1 MSSSKLSD
9 AEKQEIVKL
18 YQQMPEETTI
28 TLADRYGVSS
38 STVRR
43 VLQSAIPKDTY
54 ETLTQQKQRLHRT
67 GKRSTRNAE
76 ELEESIFTPML
87 ELEYPEPEYSE
98 PEYSEPEYSEPEY
111 SEPEYSEPEYSE
123 PEYSEPEYSES
134 EYSES
139 EYSESE
145 YSEPEYREV
154 SSLLDSFP
162 VTKRRRKR
170 SSASENVELSESSEV
185 DLEVDTVT
193 TPKPILKSG
202 DEQSNYSSD
211 STSANIKLIAEDFLR
226 EEYSEFDPDED
237 EDEDDL
243 EDYSDDEEREK
254 FFTSPLSMAGLVK
267 ILPLAEAELPK
278 ICYLVI
284 DRAAELVAKPLKAFS
299 ELGQIPADEIHEKTL
314 PVFDNHRVAS
324 RFSARNQRVFKVP
337 DSRLLQK
344 AAPCLQAKGITRL
357 LIDGQVYRF

>member
-76 ELEESIFTPML
+76 ELEESPLTSTI
-87 ELEYPEPEYSE
+87 EQ
-98 PEYSEPEYSEPEY
+98 
-111 SEPEYSEPEYSE
+111 
-123 PEYSEPEYSES
+123 ES
-134 EYSES
+134 QEQFE
-139 EYSESE
+139 EQFE
-145 YSEPEYREV
+145 EV
-154 SSLLDSFP
+154 SPGSDSSP
-162 VTKRRRKR
+162 TIKRRRKR
-170 SSASENVELSESSEV
+170 SSALENEVQSLDSEASSPPI
-185 DLEVDTVT
+185 
-193 TPKPILKSG
+193 PKPIIKSG
-202 DEQSNYSSD
+202 DEQSNSSPKPN
-211 STSANIKLIAEDFLR
+211 TATNIDLIAEDFLR
-226 EEYSEFDPDED
+226 EEFSEFEQ
-237 EDEDDL
+237 EDDDDNDDDDYIE
-243 EDYSDDEEREK
+243 EDSDDEEEREK
-254 FFTSPLSMAGLVK
+254 FFTSSFSMGGSSQVK
-267 ILPLAEAELPK
+267 ILPFTEAELPK
-278 ICYLVI
+278 TCYLVI

-299 ELGQIPADEIHEKTL
+299 ELGQIPADEVHQKTL

-337 DSRLLQK
+337 DTRLLQK

>member
-98 PEYSEPEYSEPEY
+98 PEYSEPEYSE
-111 SEPEYSEPEYSE
+111 S
-123 PEYSEPEYSES
+123 EYSEPEYSES
-134 EYSES
+134 EYSEP
-139 EYSESE
+139 EYSEPEYAESE

-170 SSASENVELSESSEV
+170 SSASENVELSESSEA

-211 STSANIKLIAEDFLR
+211 SASANIKLIAEEFLR

-254 FFTSPLSMAGLVK
+254 FFTSPLSMAGIVK

>member
-98 PEYSEPEYSEPEY
+98 SEYSEPEYSEPEY
-111 SEPEYSEPEYSE
+111 A
-123 PEYSEPEYSES
+123 
-134 EYSES
+134 
-139 EYSESE
+139 ESE

-170 SSASENVELSESSEV
+170 SSASENVELSESSEA

-211 STSANIKLIAEDFLR
+211 SASANIKLIAEEFLR

-254 FFTSPLSMAGLVK
+254 FFTSPLSMAGIVK

>member
-67 GKRSTRNAE
+67 GKRSTRYAE
-76 ELEESIFTPML
+76 EPEESPLTSTI
-87 ELEYPEPEYSE
+87 EQ
-98 PEYSEPEYSEPEY
+98 
-111 SEPEYSEPEYSE
+111 
-123 PEYSEPEYSES
+123 ES
-134 EYSES
+134 QEQFE
-139 EYSESE
+139 EQFE
-145 YSEPEYREV
+145 EV
-154 SSLLDSFP
+154 SPGSDSSP
-162 VTKRRRKR
+162 TIKRRRKR
-170 SSASENVELSESSEV
+170 SSAIENEIQSLDSEASSPSI
-185 DLEVDTVT
+185 
-193 TPKPILKSG
+193 PKPIIKSG
-202 DEQSNYSSD
+202 NEQSNSSPKPN
-211 STSANIKLIAEDFLR
+211 TATNIELIAEDFLQ
-226 EEYSEFDPDED
+226 EEFSEFEQ
-237 EDEDDL
+237 EDDDDNDDDDYIE
-243 EDYSDDEEREK
+243 EDSDDGEEREK
-254 FFTSPLSMAGLVK
+254 FFSSSFSMGGSSQVK
-267 ILPLAEAELPK
+267 ILPLTEAELPK
-278 ICYLVI
+278 TCYLVI

-299 ELGQIPADEIHEKTL
+299 ELGQIPADEVHEKTL

-337 DSRLLQK
+337 DTRLLQK
-344 AAPCLQAKGITRL
+344 AAPCLQAKGITLL

>member
-98 PEYSEPEYSEPEY
+98 S
-111 SEPEYSEPEYSE
+111 
-123 PEYSEPEYSES
+123 EYSEPEYSES
-134 EYSES
+134 EYSEP
-139 EYSESE
+139 E
-145 YSEPEYREV
+145 YSEPEYAESEYREV

-170 SSASENVELSESSEV
+170 SSASENVELSESSEA

-211 STSANIKLIAEDFLR
+211 SASANIKLIAEEFLR

-254 FFTSPLSMAGLVK
+254 FFTSPLSMAGIVK